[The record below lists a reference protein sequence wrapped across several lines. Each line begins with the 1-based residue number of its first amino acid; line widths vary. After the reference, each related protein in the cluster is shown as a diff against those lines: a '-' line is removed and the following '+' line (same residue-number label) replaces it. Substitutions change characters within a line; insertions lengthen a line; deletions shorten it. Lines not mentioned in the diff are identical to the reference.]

1 VKEWRWWRVLILK
14 KGKRRG
20 NLDDIRSG
28 AHKSALADGNVEVVT
43 VAEEETTVVSSVLRW
58 RHFPI
63 SEFIGLVFC
72 YHCLGFSLFKTV
84 QL

>member
-28 AHKSALADGNVEVVT
+28 AHKSALAVADGNVEVVT

-63 SEFIGLVFC
+63 SEFIGLV
-72 YHCLGFSLFKTV
+72 LLLSLFGLFFV
-84 QL
+84 

>member
-14 KGKRRG
+14 KRKRRG

-28 AHKSALADGNVEVVT
+28 AHKSALAVADGNVEVVT
-43 VAEEETTVVSSVLRW
+43 VAEEQTTVVSSVLRW

-63 SEFIGLVFC
+63 SEFIGLV
-72 YHCLGFSLFKTV
+72 LSLSLFGLFFV
-84 QL
+84 